1 MWIQRKGGTDLDKK
15 QVQIAIGGLLHDIGK
30 VVYRHNDSRRHC
42 ESGYDFIKELGI
54 EDDEIL
60 SQIRFHHSK
69 EIKNAQIAE
78 DSLAY
83 ITYWADNVAAG
94 ADRRKKDEDD
104 TSGSIFE
111 KNIPLSSIFNIL
123 NGNNQNFSYPMAE
136 IYDSGEA
143 NYPQENAAPY
153 SDITYSR
160 IIEHLKDGIRAI
172 EFKNEYVNSLLG
184 VMEANLSFVPSSTD
198 TKQLLDISL
207 YDHVKLTAAIGS
219 CIYEYLKASGVT
231 DYREA
236 LYKNAGQ
243 AYKQNAFIMLSLD
256 ISGIQSFIYK
266 VDSSDALKT
275 LRAKSFYLEIL
286 LENIID
292 ELLDAAG
299 VSRANLIYSG
309 GGHAYILLPNTENC
323 KNTIEKFNNELK
335 SWFIDNFETELYLAS
350 GYAQCSAES
359 LMDTPA
365 GVYSEIFRTM
375 SKNISE
381 NKLNRYTAEEV
392 IALNSTVKKEM
403 TRECRV
409 CGSTDRLVEDNLC
422 SMCKSFINMSNRI
435 LDESF
440 ISILSSKP
448 EEAGAV
454 LPFDRY
460 MVIESE
466 NDLRNRIES
475 DNSFIRAYSKNKMFT
490 GFNVSTRLWIGDY
503 CYGRSFGELAQSA
516 KGIKRLGVLRADVD
530 NLGQAFVK
538 GFEGSNGDRRYVGL
552 SRSATFSRKMS
563 MFFKLHINY
572 ILGSGSYCLD
582 GELKYPARNALIVYS
597 GGDDL
602 FIVGPWNEII
612 EAAVDIND
620 ALKKFSQGTLSISA
634 GIGIFPEKFPVKA
647 MAAQT
652 GALEDYS
659 KELEGKNAVTLF
671 DNTGRYNW
679 DEFKDEV
686 IGEKFYTINE
696 YFSNT
701 PEKGNSMMY
710 KMMNYIRHSDEKINL
725 ARFAYLL
732 GRIEPAR
739 DADEQTKLLY
749 RRFAMKMYKWISDGG
764 RDKEQLLT
772 AIYIYVYLNR
782 EREDKNGTN

>member
-1 MWIQRKGGTDLDKK
+1 MDKK
-15 QVQIAIGGLLHDIGK
+15 QVQIVLGGLLHDVGK
-30 VVYRHNDSRRHC
+30 VVHRHSDGRRHC
-42 ESGYDFIKELGI
+42 ESGYDFIKEQGI
-54 EDDEIL
+54 DDEEIL
-60 SQIRFHHSK
+60 AQIRFHHSR
-69 EIKNAQIAE
+69 ELKNAQIAA

-94 ADRRKKDEDD
+94 ADRRPKDDGD
-104 TSGSIFE
+104 ISGSIFE
-111 KNIPLSSIFNIL
+111 KNVPLSSIFNIL
-123 NGNNQNFSYPMAE
+123 NGNNQSFSYPMAE

-143 NYPQENAAPY
+143 NYPQETAAPY
-153 SDITYSR
+153 SEITYSR
-160 IIEHLKDGIRAI
+160 IIENLKDGIKAI
-172 EFKNEYVNSLLG
+172 EFKNEYVNSLLS

-198 TKQLLDISL
+198 TTQLLDISL

-219 CIYEYLKASGVT
+219 CIYEYLRENNIT
-231 DYREA
+231 DYRES
-236 LYKNAGQ
+236 LY
-243 AYKQNAFIMLSLD
+243 QNASKTYKEEAFLMLSLD
-256 ISGIQSFIYK
+256 ISGIQSFIYE
-266 VDSSDALKT
+266 VDSKDALKT
-275 LRAKSFYLEIL
+275 LRAKSFYLELL

-292 ELLDAAG
+292 ELLEAVG

-309 GGHAYILLPNTENC
+309 GGHAYVLLPNTISC
-323 KNTIEKFNNELK
+323 KTTIKEFSTELK
-335 SWFIDNFETELYLAS
+335 KWFIDNFETDLYIAM
-350 GYAQCSAES
+350 GYAECSAEA
-359 LMDTPA
+359 LKDNPKGA
-365 GVYSEIFRTM
+365 YSDIFKTM
-375 SKNISE
+375 SRNISE
-381 NKLNRYTAEEV
+381 NKLSRYTAEEI
-392 IALNSTVKKEM
+392 IALNSRVKKET

-409 CGSTDRLVEDNLC
+409 CGNTERLVEDNLC
-422 SMCKSFINMSNRI
+422 AMCSSFINMSGKI

-440 ISILSSKP
+440 ISVVSKES
-448 EEAGAV
+448 EEPCGR
-454 LPFDRY
+454 LPFGRY

-466 NDLRNRIES
+466 KALRSRIEAG
-475 DNSFIRAYSKNKMFT
+475 DGFVRAYSKNKMFT
-490 GFNVSTRLWIGDY
+490 GYNVSTRLWVGDY
-503 CYGRSFGELAQSA
+503 CYGRSFEELAHSA

-538 GFEGSNGDRRYVGL
+538 GFEGSNGDRQYVGL

-572 ILGSGSYCLD
+572 ILGSGSYSLE
-582 GELKYPARNALIVYS
+582 GKLKYPARNALIVYS

-620 ALKKFSQGTLSISA
+620 ALQKFSQQTLSISA
-634 GIGIFPEKFPVKA
+634 GIGLFPEKFPVKS
-647 MAAQT
+647 MAAQA

-659 KELEGKNAVTLF
+659 KALDGKNAVTLF
-671 DNTGRYNW
+671 DRTGRYKWN
-679 DEFKDEV
+679 EFKDEV
-686 IGEKFYTINE
+686 IGEKFHAINE

-739 DADEQTKLLY
+739 DADEQTKALY

-764 RDKEQLLT
+764 KDKDQIIT

-782 EREDKNGTN
+782 EREGNDGTN

>member
-1 MWIQRKGGTDLDKK
+1 MDKK

-54 EDDEIL
+54 DDEEIL
-60 SQIRFHHSK
+60 AQIRFHHSR
-69 EIKNAQIAE
+69 ELKNAQIAD

-94 ADRRKKDEDD
+94 ADRRAKDEAD
-104 TSGSIFE
+104 TGGSIFE
-111 KNIPLSSIFNIL
+111 KNAPLSSIFNIL
-123 NGNNQNFSYPMAE
+123 NGNNQSFSYPMAE

-143 NYPQENAAPY
+143 NFPQENAVPY
-153 SDITYSR
+153 SETAYSR
-160 IIEHLKDGIRAI
+160 IIEHLKDGIRAV
-172 EFKNEYVNSLLG
+172 EFKTEYVNSLLG

-219 CIYEYLKASGVT
+219 CIYEYLKANGVT

-243 AYKQNAFIMLSLD
+243 AYRQNAFLMLSLD
-256 ISGIQSFIYK
+256 MSGIQNFIYK
-266 VDSSDALKT
+266 VDSSDALKM

-292 ELLDAAG
+292 ELIDAAG

-309 GGHAYILLPNTENC
+309 GGHAYILLPDTERC
-323 KNTIEKFNNELK
+323 KEIILNFENELK
-335 SWFIDNFETELYLAS
+335 KWFLDNFETELYLAS
-350 GYAQCSAES
+350 GYAECSADA
-359 LMDTPA
+359 LMDNPA
-365 GVYSEIFRTM
+365 GAYSEIFRTM
-375 SKNISE
+375 SRNISA
-381 NKLNRYTAEEV
+381 NKLSRYTAEEI
-392 IALNSTVKKEM
+392 IALNSKVKTEM

-409 CGSTDRLVEDNLC
+409 CGSTDRLTDTNLC
-422 SMCKSFINMSNRI
+422 SMCSSFIGMSNKI
-435 LDESF
+435 LDENF
-440 ISILSSKP
+440 ISVLSSKP
-448 EEAGAV
+448 EEAGAA
-454 LPFDRY
+454 LPFGRY

-466 NDLRNRIES
+466 KDLRDRIENS
-475 DNSFIRAYSKNKMFT
+475 DSFVRAYSKNKMFT

-503 CYGRSFGELAQSA
+503 CYGRSFGDLAHSA
-516 KGIKRLGVLRADVD
+516 KGIKRLGVIRADVD

-538 GFEGSNGDRRYVGL
+538 GFESSDGNRRYVGL

-572 ILGSGSYCLD
+572 ILGSGSYCLE

-634 GIGIFPEKFPVKA
+634 GICIFPEKFPVKA

-652 GALEDYS
+652 GVLEDYS

-671 DNTGRYNW
+671 DNTSRYNW

-686 IGEKFYTINE
+686 IGEKFNTISE
-696 YFSNT
+696 YFGNT

-732 GRIEPAR
+732 GRIEPAK

-782 EREDKNGTN
+782 EREGKDETN